1 VPEAD
6 VRSEVREAME
16 TVDCSVLRAVVRAST
31 EALRSLASP
40 MSTAHDATED
50 AENDDGAAAADGGG
64 VDREGEDRRDRDTK
78 LSRVWNPLTVGPR
91 LRSS

>member
-50 AENDDGAAAADGGG
+50 AEDDDGAAAADGGG
-64 VDREGEDRRDRDTK
+64 VDRDTK
-78 LSRVWNPLTVGPR
+78 LSRVWNPLTAGPR